1 MKKITLLVF
10 TILFSICSNTFSSNI
25 IYPIRY
31 AQMDESERMMDNPKG
46 KWKIRFLRTED
57 KSDTTNSRK
66 GFLNKLKDIVSNL
79 LNLSENPPFK
89 VEIVREKEK
98 EKKN

>member
-1 MKKITLLVF
+1 MKKITLMVF
-10 TILFSICSNTFSSNI
+10 IILFTICSNAFSSNI

-31 AQMDESERMMDNPKG
+31 AQMDESEWMMDNPKG

-57 KSDTTNSRK
+57 KSDTTNRPK
-66 GFLNKLKDIVSNL
+66 GFLNKLKNVVNILFDASD
-79 LNLSENPPFK
+79 NPPFK